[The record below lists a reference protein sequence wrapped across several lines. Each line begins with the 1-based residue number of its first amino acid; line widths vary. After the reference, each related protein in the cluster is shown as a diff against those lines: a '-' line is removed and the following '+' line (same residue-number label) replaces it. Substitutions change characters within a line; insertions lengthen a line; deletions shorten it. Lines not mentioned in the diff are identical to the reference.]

1 MARGFPGNPE
11 RTIVYGNSLEYFPNF
26 TFSNSLTLHFL
37 LLKPGRLRLLHVLH
51 SQLFGAWKPAELTF
65 PPGLSRPP
73 REDILCLLERYKS
86 CVRALLVFHVTQGIL
101 VSLSLPLFST
111 LSFPRDQPTLGQR
124 PFAIQ
129 PTSIHYEFSPDPKA
143 QVSSDGTLGCHRLS
157 SFLGSWRTLQP
168 KGPLGRY
175 TWRTPLPSFR
185 ASLSLPS

>member
-1 MARGFPGNPE
+1 MP
-11 RTIVYGNSLEYFPNF
+11 
-26 TFSNSLTLHFL
+26 
-37 LLKPGRLRLLHVLH
+37 KPGRLRFLLILH
-51 SQLFGAWKPAELTF
+51 SQLFRVWKPTELTF

-129 PTSIHYEFSPDPKA
+129 PTSIHHEFSPDPKA